1 MQDESSVYA
10 RAPIMLYWEVTRACD
25 LACTHCRAEAI
36 PFRDPQE
43 LTTAEAK
50 SLLRQIVEFG
60 DPMPHLV
67 CTGGD
72 PLMRPDLMEIVR
84 EAVDHGLR
92 VSIAPSGTSSLTR
105 EVLARLKQAGVQSL
119 SLSLDGS
126 TPPRHDGFRGVPGCF
141 GWTAQAARWAREL
154 PLQINTL
161 VTAETLSDLP
171 DLFRLV
177 SSLHIVRWSLFFLI
191 PVGRGRALR
200 GITPD
205 EAEVLCHWL
214 YERSAESPFTISTTE
229 APHFRRVAL
238 QRMRA
243 AGMTEPAIRNSGVG
257 RGFGVRDGNGVAFIS
272 HRGDVYPSGFL
283 PVAAGNVR
291 TANVVDLYR
300 HAPVFTALRDVTR
313 LKGKCGRCPFNAIC
327 GGSRARA
334 FASTGD
340 YLESDPLCAY
350 QSNP

>member
-10 RAPIMLYWEVTRACD
+10 RAPIMLYWEATRACD

-126 TPPRHDGFRGVPGCF
+126 TPLRHDGFRGVPGCF

-154 PLQINTL
+154 P
-161 VTAETLSDLP
+161 S
-171 DLFRLV
+171 R
-177 SSLHIVRWSLFFLI
+177 S
-191 PVGRGRALR
+191 
-200 GITPD
+200 TP
-205 EAEVLCHWL
+205 W
-214 YERSAESPFTISTTE
+214 
-229 APHFRRVAL
+229 
-238 QRMRA
+238 
-243 AGMTEPAIRNSGVG
+243 
-257 RGFGVRDGNGVAFIS
+257 
-272 HRGDVYPSGFL
+272 
-283 PVAAGNVR
+283 
-291 TANVVDLYR
+291 
-300 HAPVFTALRDVTR
+300 
-313 LKGKCGRCPFNAIC
+313 
-327 GGSRARA
+327 
-334 FASTGD
+334 
-340 YLESDPLCAY
+340 
-350 QSNP
+350 